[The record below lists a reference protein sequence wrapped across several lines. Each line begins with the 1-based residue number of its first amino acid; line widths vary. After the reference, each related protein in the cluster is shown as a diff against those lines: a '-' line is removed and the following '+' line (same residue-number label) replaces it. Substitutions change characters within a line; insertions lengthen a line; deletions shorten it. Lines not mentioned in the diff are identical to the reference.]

1 MVNKDKVAMDGR
13 EIGKKMVNRVR
24 KCPAPSI
31 MAASSSSLG
40 MPRKKFI
47 ISTTLNTFTADG
59 MTRAQMELVSPVF
72 CTTR

>member
-1 MVNKDKVAMDGR
+1 MVNKDSVAIEGK
-13 EIGKKMVNRVR
+13 EIGKRIRKRIR

-31 MAASSSSLG
+31 IADSSSSLG

-59 MTRAQMELVSPVF
+59 ITKAQMELVSPVF